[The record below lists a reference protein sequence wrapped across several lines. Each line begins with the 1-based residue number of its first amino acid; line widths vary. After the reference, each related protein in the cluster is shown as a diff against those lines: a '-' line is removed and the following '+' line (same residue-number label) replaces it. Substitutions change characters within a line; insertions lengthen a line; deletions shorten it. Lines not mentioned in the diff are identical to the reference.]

1 MRQWLLLAPLA
12 AFPLPSFG
20 QEELTLEQAI
30 DRAIRNNR
38 IVQSVRL
45 EVLKSEDAVAAART
59 HRLPVFR
66 LNAFAFYPLT
76 QFDVKFPAAAFGSY
90 AGIGPV
96 PAVDTTLRIPRRLSL
111 FAVAGV
117 QQPLTQLRRVGIGVG
132 LQDLGRQMAQ
142 EKLSAQEK
150 EVANEVKKAYFGL
163 LQYQSAL
170 DATAEALK
178 LFREL
183 ERVATESLA
192 QKVVLPAELLDV
204 QTRLAQTELDELTL
218 RNALLTQRSHLNLL
232 IGRDLDTEFRVAPVS
247 RADEAELDPKLAR
260 SRALLQRP
268 EVREARLRIS
278 QAERDRDFKKA
289 EYIPDVSVGLSYVSF
304 GNLQF
309 VPNHSLGVG
318 LNLSWDVF
326 DWGRKKHE
334 LSSKSRAIEQARAIA
349 AETEAKVLLDVD
361 ARRRALQEGRAR
373 LKVSDLARRA
383 AQERLRVALDKRAV
397 EAAQAK
403 EVLQMQATLAE
414 ASYKYQKDLVAF
426 WTARADF
433 DKALGEK

>member
-12 AFPLPSFG
+12 ALPLPSFG
-20 QEELTLEQAI
+20 QDELTLEQAI

-66 LNAFAFYPLT
+66 LNAFAFHPLT
-76 QFDVKFPAAAFGSY
+76 KFEFKFPAGVFGSF

-96 PAVDTTLRIPRRLSL
+96 PAVDTTIQTPRRLSL
-111 FAVAGV
+111 FALAGV
-117 QQPLTQLRRVGIGVG
+117 QQPLTQLRRVAIGVH
-132 LQDLGRQMAQ
+132 LQDLGRQVAQ
-142 EKLSAQEK
+142 EKLSVQEK

-163 LQYQSAL
+163 IQTQSAL

-192 QKVVLPAELLDV
+192 QQVVLPAELLDV

-247 RADEAELDPKLAR
+247 RAEEVELDPKLAR
-260 SRALLQRP
+260 SRALLQRS
-268 EVREARLRIS
+268 EVREARLRILL
-278 QAERDRDFKKA
+278 AERDREFKKA
-289 EYIPDVSVGLSYVSF
+289 EYIPDVSVGLDYISF
-304 GNLQF
+304 GNIRF
-309 VPNHSLGVG
+309 VPNHSVGLGVHV
-318 LNLSWDVF
+318 SWDIF

-397 EAAQAK
+397 ESAQAK
-403 EVLQMQATLAE
+403 EVLQMQASLAE
-414 ASYKYQKDLVAF
+414 ASYKYQKDLLAF